1 MNQPLIIIQARMGS
15 TRFPG
20 KVLAIF
26 LGKPMLQF
34 QVELLKQYG
43 FGGSLVVATS
53 IEKKDDAI
61 EDLCK
66 YLGVDIYR
74 GNEENVYSRFKAIAF
89 ANPNTTI
96 VRLTADNPLPNKK
109 LLKEVL
115 AFHYSEKSIFTSSRL
130 IEKNKIIKRTLPK
143 GYSVDVFQS
152 SIFELI
158 EDATLSDFDKE
169 HVIPPFYQITKVNLY
184 EDDRF
189 ANEQPITIDT
199 QIELTQVEQKV
210 KELIRNNMLNHF
222 LGLEN

>member
-1 MNQPLIIIQARMGS
+1 MGS

-20 KVLAIF
+20 KVLASF

-43 FGGSLVVATS
+43 FGGNLVVATS

-61 EDLCK
+61 EGLCEK
-66 YLGVDIYR
+66 LGVEIYR

-115 AFHYSEKSIFTSSRL
+115 AFHHSEKSLFTSSRL
-130 IEKNKIIKRTLPK
+130 IENKKIIKRTLPK
-143 GYSVDVFQS
+143 GYSLDVFQPK
-152 SIFELI
+152 IFDLIVDEEL
-158 EDATLSDFDKE
+158 TPYDKE
-169 HVIPPFYQITKVNLY
+169 HVIPPFYRACNVKLFSKTDFQNLP
-184 EDDRF
+184 
-189 ANEQPITIDT
+189 PITIDSPLDLKNVT
-199 QIELTQVEQKV
+199 HLVNDQMSMHKFES
-210 KELIRNNMLNHF
+210 F
-222 LGLEN
+222 LGITD